1 MSRIEPFKAV
11 FYTAAQG
18 APNLHAAPPYDIIGA
33 KEHAALLERSPC
45 NIVRFTLGERADGAR
60 DFSRAAGRLAAWV
73 KDGVLAVDAAPRYYL
88 YAADFVHEGRAFAF
102 IGLIGKVDL
111 AETRVR
117 DHEKTIAKVKEGR
130 LAQLAGVRGNVEL
143 VFLVCEDDGA
153 FLSFMQAGKGT
164 CRLTVPVKEGET
176 HAVFELKEE
185 AAARAAALLEPKE
198 FVIADGHH
206 RFQTAA
212 RYWKENPGVEGARY
226 CLAVAGSLAPASGL
240 TIAPYH
246 RALTFPS
253 KERARAWASEVAG
266 ALPKASGA
274 ADVTL
279 HFPGA
284 EEGVARA
291 FRGRGESL
299 VAHLHKNFIDALPS
313 DVALEY
319 TRDLTGAVDKLR
331 EGAPIVAVR
340 VRAVTP
346 EELFATVKAGKVFPP
361 KSTYFYPKLWSGM
374 VMRLFEFDR

>member
-18 APNLHAAPPYDIIGA
+18 EPHLHAAPPYDIISA
-33 KEHAALLERSPC
+33 KEHAALLAGSPY
-45 NIVRFTLGERADGAR
+45 NIVRVTLGERPDAAP
-60 DFSRAAGRLAAWV
+60 DFSGAAERLAAWV
-73 KDGVLAVDAAPRYYL
+73 KDGILAVDAAPRYYL
-88 YAADFVHEGRAFAF
+88 YAADFVHEGNAYSF
-102 IGLIGKVDL
+102 IGLAGKVDL
-111 AETRVR
+111 AAARVR
-117 DHEKTIAKVKEGR
+117 DHEKTIARVKQGR

-153 FLSFMQAGKGT
+153 FLKLMQEGKGA

-176 HAVFELKEE
+176 HAVFDLEDA
-185 AAARAAALLEPKE
+185 AAARAAALLDGKE

-226 CLAVAGSLAPASGL
+226 CLAVAGSLAPSSGL
-240 TIAPYH
+240 RIAPYH

-253 KERARAWASEVAG
+253 RERARAWASEVAG
-266 ALPKASGA
+266 ALPAASGA

-279 HFPGA
+279 HSPGA

-299 VAHLHKNFIDALPS
+299 VGHLHKNFIDTLPS
-313 DVALEY
+313 DAAIEY
-319 TRDLTGAVDKLR
+319 TRDLTGAVGKLR
-331 EGAPIVAVR
+331 QGAPIVAVR
-340 VRAVTP
+340 VRAVTTD
-346 EELFATVKAGKVFPP
+346 ELFATVKAGKVFPP
-361 KSTYFYPKLWSGM
+361 KSTYFHPKLWSGM